1 MQDLNK
7 TTRITNTASPS
18 AIAGSM
24 VVTIFDGNASPKN
37 VSLDESRH
45 RCITFGRSE
54 TNDLVLTSRLV
65 SREHGRFIYRNGQ
78 WFIEDKAFYSGNPSK
93 NGLICNNTAIRFRAL
108 CEGDFIRIDDGI
120 ETIPEGVLFVFASAF
135 LCKIWRIKHPFN

>member
-24 VVTIFDGNASPKN
+24 IVTIFDGNASPKI

-65 SREHGRFIYRNGQ
+65 SREHGRFIYR
-78 WFIEDKAFYSGNPSK
+78 SG
-93 NGLICNNTAIRFRAL
+93 LL
-108 CEGDFIRIDDGI
+108 
-120 ETIPEGVLFVFASAF
+120 
-135 LCKIWRIKHPFN
+135 RIKHFTAAIPAKTA